1 MRCIIKRIG
10 DRKDAKKVRNLD
22 GLHNVMIDI
31 KPERCDS
38 DVYMNKEIDVTKL
51 IKYVEKY
58 KKEHPDDKI
67 TYFHAFAMAFAKTIY
82 NKPLLNRFVANRTFY
97 DRNDVIIAFVAKIA
111 FEEDSEEVMINIKV
125 DKDDNIFTLRDKI
138 TKRVA
143 KIRNSKKGEKKEN
156 TNNIVDVVGKL
167 PKLIRMIVTGTLK
180 FLDKHG
186 WLPES
191 ITKDNLY
198 YSSVIL
204 SNLGNFKIGSIYH
217 NIVNFGTSSII
228 ATMGMIHKSKV
239 IDKDGKEKIID
250 VCDFGVNMD
259 ERIADGY
266 YFAKSIKVLEYI
278 LDNPELLE
286 DRADARIEIDE

>member
-1 MRCIIKRIG
+1 MKRIG

-97 DRNDVIIAFVAKIA
+97 DRNDVIIAFVAKIE
-111 FEEDSEEVMINIKV
+111 FEEDSDEVMINIKV

-167 PKLIRMIVTGTLK
+167 PKLIRMIVTGALK

>member
-1 MRCIIKRIG
+1 MKRIG

-67 TYFHAFAMAFAKTIY
+67 TYFHVFAMAFAKTIY

>member
-1 MRCIIKRIG
+1 MKRMG

-58 KKEHPDDKI
+58 KEEHPDDKI

-186 WLPES
+186 WLPEF

>member
-1 MRCIIKRIG
+1 MKRIG

-58 KKEHPDDKI
+58 KKEHPDNKI

-125 DKDDNIFTLRDKI
+125 NKDDNIFTLRDKI
-138 TKRVA
+138 IKRVA

-228 ATMGMIHKSKV
+228 ATMGQIHKSKI
-239 IDKDGKEKIID
+239 IDENGKEKIID

-266 YFAKSIKVLEYI
+266 YFAKSIKLLEYI
-278 LDNPELLE
+278 LDNPKLLE
-286 DRADARIEIDE
+286 EKADERIKFDD

>member
-1 MRCIIKRIG
+1 MKRIG

-82 NKPLLNRFVANRTFY
+82 NKTLLNRFVANRTFY

>member
-1 MRCIIKRIG
+1 MKRIG
-10 DRKDAKKVRNLD
+10 DRKDAKKVRNID

-58 KKEHPDDKI
+58 KKEHPDNKI

-167 PKLIRMIVTGTLK
+167 PKLIRMIVTGSLK

>member
-1 MRCIIKRIG
+1 MKRIG

-51 IKYVEKY
+51 IKYVEKD

-167 PKLIRMIVTGTLK
+167 PKLIRMIVTGALK

>member
-1 MRCIIKRIG
+1 MRKLG
-10 DRKDAKKVRNLD
+10 DRKDAKKVRNID

-167 PKLIRMIVTGTLK
+167 PKLIRMIVTGALK

>member
-1 MRCIIKRIG
+1 MKSIG

-143 KIRNSKKGEKKEN
+143 KIGNSKKGEKKEN

-167 PKLIRMIVTGTLK
+167 PKLIRMIVTGALK

>member
-1 MRCIIKRIG
+1 MKRIG

-143 KIRNSKKGEKKEN
+143 KIRTSKKGEKKEN

>member
-1 MRCIIKRIG
+1 MKRIG

-58 KKEHPDDKI
+58 KKEHPDNKI

-167 PKLIRMIVTGTLK
+167 PKLIRMIVTGSLK

>member
-1 MRCIIKRIG
+1 MRKLG

-58 KKEHPDDKI
+58 KKEHPDNKI

-125 DKDDNIFTLRDKI
+125 NKDDNIFTLRDKI
-138 TKRVA
+138 IKRVA

>member
-1 MRCIIKRIG
+1 MKRIG

-51 IKYVEKY
+51 IKYIEKY

-167 PKLIRMIVTGTLK
+167 PKLIRMIVTGSLK

>member
-1 MRCIIKRIG
+1 MKRIG

-138 TKRVA
+138 TTRVA

-167 PKLIRMIVTGTLK
+167 PKLIRMIVTGALK

>member
-1 MRCIIKRIG
+1 MKRIG

-186 WLPES
+186 RLPES

>member
-1 MRCIIKRIG
+1 MKRIG

-22 GLHNVMIDI
+22 GLHNVMIDL

>member
-1 MRCIIKRIG
+1 MKRIG

-167 PKLIRMIVTGTLK
+167 PKLIRMIVTGALK

-191 ITKDNLY
+191 ITKDNIY

>member
-1 MRCIIKRIG
+1 MKRIG

-167 PKLIRMIVTGTLK
+167 PKLIRMIVTGSLK

>member
-1 MRCIIKRIG
+1 MKRMG

-143 KIRNSKKGEKKEN
+143 KIRTSKKGEKKEN

>member
-1 MRCIIKRIG
+1 MKRIG

-125 DKDDNIFTLRDKI
+125 DKDDNIFILRDKI

-167 PKLIRMIVTGTLK
+167 PKLIRMIVTGALK

>member
-1 MRCIIKRIG
+1 MKRIG

-67 TYFHAFAMAFAKTIY
+67 TYFHAFAMVFAKTIY

>member
-1 MRCIIKRIG
+1 MKRMG

-167 PKLIRMIVTGTLK
+167 PKLIRMIVTGALK

-278 LDNPELLE
+278 FDNPELLE

>member
-1 MRCIIKRIG
+1 MRKLG

-51 IKYVEKY
+51 IKYVETY
-58 KKEHPDDKI
+58 KKEHPDNKI

-82 NKPLLNRFVANRTFY
+82 NKPLLNRFIANRTFY

-167 PKLIRMIVTGTLK
+167 PKLIRMIVTGALK

>member
-1 MRCIIKRIG
+1 MKRIG

-67 TYFHAFAMAFAKTIY
+67 TYFYAFAMAFAKTIY

-167 PKLIRMIVTGTLK
+167 PKLIRMIVTGALK

>member
-1 MRCIIKRIG
+1 MKRIG

-67 TYFHAFAMAFAKTIY
+67 TYFHAFTMAFAKTIY

-167 PKLIRMIVTGTLK
+167 PKLIRMIVTGALK

>member
-1 MRCIIKRIG
+1 MKRIG

-67 TYFHAFAMAFAKTIY
+67 TYFHAFAMDFAKTIY

-167 PKLIRMIVTGTLK
+167 PKLIRMIVTGALK

>member
-1 MRCIIKRIG
+1 MKRIG

-278 LDNPELLE
+278 FDNPELLE
-286 DRADARIEIDE
+286 DRADARIEIDD

>member
-1 MRCIIKRIG
+1 MRKLG

-38 DVYMNKEIDVTKL
+38 DVYMNKEIDITKL

-58 KKEHPDDKI
+58 KKEHPDNKI

-138 TKRVA
+138 IKRVA

>member
-1 MRCIIKRIG
+1 MKRIG

-67 TYFHAFAMAFAKTIY
+67 TYFHAFAMTFAKTIY

-167 PKLIRMIVTGTLK
+167 PKLIRMIVTGALK

-286 DRADARIEIDE
+286 DRADARIKIDE

>member
-1 MRCIIKRIG
+1 MKRIG

-167 PKLIRMIVTGTLK
+167 PKLIRMIVTGALK

-217 NIVNFGTSSII
+217 NIVNFGSSSII

>member
-1 MRCIIKRIG
+1 MKRLG
-10 DRKDAKKVRNLD
+10 DRKDAKKVRNID

-58 KKEHPDDKI
+58 KKEHPDNKI

-167 PKLIRMIVTGTLK
+167 PKLIRMIVTGALK

-239 IDKDGKEKIID
+239 IDKEGKEKIID

>member
-1 MRCIIKRIG
+1 MKRIG

-217 NIVNFGTSSII
+217 NIVNFGASSII

>member
-1 MRCIIKRIG
+1 MKRIG

-58 KKEHPDDKI
+58 KKEHPDNKI

-125 DKDDNIFTLRDKI
+125 NKDDNIFTLRDKI

-167 PKLIRMIVTGTLK
+167 PKLIRMIVTGALK

>member
-1 MRCIIKRIG
+1 MKRMG

-228 ATMGMIHKSKV
+228 ATMGMIHKSKI

>member
-1 MRCIIKRIG
+1 MKRIG

-286 DRADARIEIDE
+286 DRANARIEIDE

>member
-1 MRCIIKRIG
+1 MKRIG

-58 KKEHPDDKI
+58 KKEHPNDKI

-167 PKLIRMIVTGTLK
+167 PKLIRMIVTGALK